1 MTYHISTL
9 LRRDDPSWNPL
20 SLDLLIILV
29 AISFSSLLS
38 ISLIYAVRKYTAYKS
53 SRRHSLPT
61 HSARNVHCL
70 NIHTPPY
77 SRTSSIYYYDEKASP
92 VSSAAS
98 SPCSPVPE
106 IRITFPDDVD
116 ADGRQ
121 LKGRVVV
128 VTVGE
133 KGGVGLQPL
142 RDEEQ
147 LPRYERDGK
156 RWDELDMELIGGLRE
171 KREFV

>member
-1 MTYHISTL
+1 MTYHISSL
-9 LRRDDPSWNPL
+9 LRRDEPSWNPL
-20 SLDLLIILV
+20 SVDLLIVLV
-29 AISFSSLLS
+29 AICFSSLLS
-38 ISLIYAVRKYTAYKS
+38 VAVIYAVRKYTAYKS
-53 SRRHSLPT
+53 SRRHTLPT
-61 HSARNVHCL
+61 HNDRNVRGL
-70 NIHTPPY
+70 NIHAPPY
-77 SRTSSIYYYDEKASP
+77 SRASSIYYYDEKGSPAS
-92 VSSAAS
+92 SGAS

-116 ADGRQ
+116 EEGRH

-133 KGGVGLQPL
+133 KGGVGLEPL